1 MELKRKVALITG
13 GATRLGRGIT
23 LALARAGCHVFIHYG
38 RSVGPAQQTEVDAK
52 TLGVDTYLHAADL
65 ADEKATQSIIPAAQ
79 KQFRKLDILIN
90 NAAIFPETDTF
101 TKTDMALWE
110 RVSAVNLRA
119 PFLLSRAFAAQVP
132 KDGKGKIIN
141 ITDSRV
147 RRPGTDHFVYR
158 LTKGGLWQM
167 TEMLA
172 LELEPRISVNA
183 VALGA
188 ILPPPGKDGG
198 YLEKIAK
205 EQVPL
210 KRPGSTEDVV
220 ESVLYLLGQDF
231 LTGTILP
238 VDGGEFI

>member
-1 MELKRKVALITG
+1 MELKGKVALITG

-38 RSVGPAQQTEVDAK
+38 HSIGPAQQTQVDAK
-52 TLGVDTYLHAADL
+52 ALGVDAYLHAADL
-65 ADEKATQSIIPAAQ
+65 SEEKATQAIIPAAQ
-79 KQFRKLDILIN
+79 KQFHKLDILIN

-101 TKTDMALWE
+101 TETDMALWE
-110 RVSAVNLRA
+110 RMLAVNLRA

-132 KDGKGKIIN
+132 EDGQGKIIN

-172 LELEPRISVNA
+172 LELAPRISVNA
-183 VALGA
+183 VAPGA
-188 ILPPPGKDGG
+188 ILPPPGKDSG
-198 YLEKIAK
+198 YLEKIAR
-205 EQVPL
+205 ERVPL
-210 KRPGSTEDVV
+210 KRSGSADDVG
-220 ESVLYLLGQDF
+220 ESVLYLLRQDF

-238 VDGGEFI
+238 VDGGEFL

>member
-1 MELKRKVALITG
+1 MELKGKVALITG
-13 GATRLGRGIT
+13 GGTRLGRGIT

-38 RSVGPAQQTEVDAK
+38 RSIEPAKQTQADAK
-52 TLGVDTYLHAADL
+52 ALGVDAHIHAADL
-65 ADEKATQSIIPAAQ
+65 SDETATESIMPAAQ
-79 KQFRKLDILIN
+79 KQFRELDILIN

-110 RVSAVNLRA
+110 RLLAVNLRA
-119 PFLLSRAFAAQVP
+119 PFLLSRGFAAQVP
-132 KDGKGKIIN
+132 EDGQGKIIN

-158 LTKGGLWQM
+158 LTKSGLWQM

-172 LELEPRISVNA
+172 LELAPRISVNG

-188 ILPPPGKDGG
+188 ILPPPGKDSD

-205 EQVPL
+205 ERVPL
-210 KRPGSTEDVV
+210 KRAGNAEDVG

-231 LTGTILP
+231 LTGTVLP
-238 VDGGEFI
+238 VDGGEFL

>member
-1 MELKRKVALITG
+1 MELKGKVALITG
-13 GATRLGRGIT
+13 GATRLGREIT

-38 RSVGPAQQTEVDAK
+38 RSMGPAQQTQADAK
-52 TLGVDTYLHAADL
+52 ALGVDAYLHAADL
-65 ADEKATQSIIPAAQ
+65 SEEKATQSIIPAAQ
-79 KQFRKLDILIN
+79 KEFRKLDILIN

-101 TKTDMALWE
+101 TKTDMVLWE
-110 RVSAVNLRA
+110 RLLAVNLRA
-119 PFLLSRAFAAQVP
+119 PFLLSRNFAAQVP
-132 KDGKGKIIN
+132 EDGKGKIIN

-172 LELEPRISVNA
+172 LELAPCISVNA

-188 ILPPPGKDGG
+188 ILPPPGKDSD

-205 EQVPL
+205 ERVPL
-210 KRPGSTEDVV
+210 KRAGSAEDVG

-231 LTGTILP
+231 LTGTVLP
-238 VDGGEFI
+238 IDGGEFL

>member
-1 MELKRKVALITG
+1 MELKGKVAVVTG
-13 GATRLGRGIT
+13 GATRLGREIT

-38 RSVGPAQQTEVDAK
+38 RSMGPAQQTQADAK
-52 TLGVDTYLHAADL
+52 ALGVDAYLHAADL
-65 ADEKATQSIIPAAQ
+65 SEETATQSIIPAAQ
-79 KQFRKLDILIN
+79 KEFRKLDILIN

-101 TKTDMALWE
+101 TKTDMVLWE
-110 RVSAVNLRA
+110 RLLAVNLRA
-119 PFLLSRAFAAQVP
+119 PFLLSRNFAAQVP
-132 KDGKGKIIN
+132 EDGEGKIIN

-172 LELEPRISVNA
+172 LELAPRISVNA

-188 ILPPPGKDGG
+188 ILPPPGKDSD

-205 EQVPL
+205 ERVPL
-210 KRPGSTEDVV
+210 KRAGSAEDVV

-231 LTGTILP
+231 LTGTVLP
-238 VDGGEFI
+238 VDGGEFL

>member
-1 MELKRKVALITG
+1 MELKGKVALITG

-38 RSVGPAQQTEVDAK
+38 HSIGPAQQTQVDAK
-52 TLGVDTYLHAADL
+52 ALGVDAYLHAADL
-65 ADEKATQSIIPAAQ
+65 SEEKATQAIIPAAQ
-79 KQFRKLDILIN
+79 KQFHKLDILIN

-101 TKTDMALWE
+101 TETDMALWE
-110 RVSAVNLRA
+110 RMLAVNLRA

-132 KDGKGKIIN
+132 EDGQGKIIN

-172 LELEPRISVNA
+172 LELAPRISVNA

-188 ILPPPGKDGG
+188 ILPPPGKNSD
-198 YLEKIAK
+198 YLEKIA
-205 EQVPL
+205 EERVPL
-210 KRPGSTEDVV
+210 KRAGSAEDVG

-231 LTGTILP
+231 LTGTVLP
-238 VDGGEFI
+238 IDGGEFL

>member
-1 MELKRKVALITG
+1 MELNGKVAIITG

-38 RSVGPAQQTEVDAK
+38 RSIEPAKQTQADAK
-52 TLGVDTYLHAADL
+52 ALGVDAHIHAADL
-65 ADEKATQSIIPAAQ
+65 SNETATESIIPAAQ
-79 KQFRKLDILIN
+79 KQFRELDILIN

-110 RVSAVNLRA
+110 RLLAVNLRA
-119 PFLLSRAFAAQVP
+119 PFLLSRGFAAQVP
-132 KDGKGKIIN
+132 EDGQGKIIN

-158 LTKGGLWQM
+158 LTKSGLWQM

-172 LELEPRISVNA
+172 LELAPRISVNG

-188 ILPPPGKDGG
+188 ILPPPGKDSD

-205 EQVPL
+205 ERVPL
-210 KRPGSTEDVV
+210 KRAGNAEDVG

-231 LTGTILP
+231 LTGTVLP
-238 VDGGEFI
+238 VDGGEFL

>member
-1 MELKRKVALITG
+1 MELKGKIAVVTG
-13 GATRLGRGIT
+13 GATRIGRAIT
-23 LALARAGCHVFIHYG
+23 LGLARAGCHVFIHYG
-38 RSVGPAQQTEVDAK
+38 HSIGPAQQTQVDAK
-52 TLGVDTYLHAADL
+52 ALGVDACLHAADL
-65 ADEKATQSIIPAAQ
+65 SEEKATQAIIPAAQ
-79 KQFRKLDILIN
+79 KQFHKLDILIN

-101 TKTDMALWE
+101 TETDMALWE
-110 RVSAVNLRA
+110 RMLAVNLRA

-132 KDGKGKIIN
+132 EDGQGKIIN

-172 LELEPRISVNA
+172 LELAPRISVNA
-183 VALGA
+183 VAPGA
-188 ILPPPGKDGG
+188 ILPPPGKDSG
-198 YLEKIAK
+198 YLEKIAR
-205 EQVPL
+205 ERVPL
-210 KRPGSTEDVV
+210 KRSGSAEDVG

-238 VDGGEFI
+238 VDGGEFL